1 MIALYIIDITQP
13 PAENG
18 ELSIKP
24 AAELVL
30 GVKSWGEQPVPVF
43 VLQQVCQG
51 LRSIS
56 A

>member
-1 MIALYIIDITQP
+1 MFALYIIGISRP
-13 PAENG
+13 PADNG

-30 GVKSWGEQPVPVF
+30 GVKSWSEQPVPVF
-43 VLQQVCQG
+43 VLQQVSQG
-51 LRSIS
+51 LGSIS

>member
-1 MIALYIIDITQP
+1 MTTINICIVPLA
-13 PAENG
+13 
-18 ELSIKP
+18 

-51 LRSIS
+51 LGSIS